1 MLPPWLPFL
10 MDARK
15 LAIPEW
21 EGQGSSGQGRTWP
34 HGAFELGPVDI
45 LVCLWVLYT
54 FFLKLP
60 SSFFYSW
67 LSRVPWSLLGLARW
81 HRGLLEWAS
90 LTQAVG
96 QPLGT
101 VGVSPSPNSLSLS
114 QSSACLLLFPTWTS
128 PPAPSTSTGTGSAP
142 TGPASSEM
150 PCSTGQP
157 SGSGPSPTS
166 GGGCPGQGV
175 GGALGP
181 PGLS

>member
-1 MLPPWLPFL
+1 MPGTWLLQSGKARGPLGRAGHSPMEHLGWALWTSWCVYGCFTLSSLNFLPHSS
-10 MDARK
+10 
-15 LAIPEW
+15 IPGCPGSLGHCSALLGGTEACW
-21 EGQGSSGQGRTWP
+21 SGHLLHGQWGS
-34 HGAFELGPVDI
+34 H
-45 LVCLWVLYT
+45 WVL
-54 FFLKLP
+54 L
-60 SSFFYSW
+60 
-67 LSRVPWSLLGLARW
+67 
-81 HRGLLEWAS
+81 
-90 LTQAVG
+90 
-96 QPLGT
+96 
-101 VGVSPSPNSLSLS
+101 VSAPPPTLSLS